1 MLSFVIFSIVT
12 RFIYSCYHKN
22 SMILKLLAIAL
33 MLTALLVAAQDNAPV
48 PASDKPQLSGTVVD
62 TSGAAI
68 AGATVQVQSA
78 NGTVLTT
85 TQSDTNGSFT
95 ISGLSAGDYRLV
107 VSHADFE
114 TKEIPVTIGPPR
126 RRPRC
131 ASLWL

>member
-1 MLSFVIFSIVT
+1 
-12 RFIYSCYHKN
+12 
-22 SMILKLLAIAL
+22 MILKLLAIAL

-68 AGATVQVQSA
+68 GGATVQVQSA

-107 VSHADFE
+107 VSHAGFE
-114 TKEIPVTIGPPR
+114 TKEIPVTIGTAEAPAPLR
-126 RRPRC
+126 I
-131 ASLWL
+131 SLAVSAVSTTVNVQGREDDLVGVA